1 MESPLFRSACL
12 HRILPMM
19 AVHTAFTS
27 LELACRMNVSWD
39 FLRRNQISKRRPLSP
54 TFSVIPISAVCPERS
69 RGRGK
74 GGGELQGTGCGR
86 RTWARTGSHLEG
98 LFVDVDVVSSF
109 DLFGLAEEDEVLEQE
124 DVAEV
129 LPAAAPHY
137 ELVLA
142 AELTLLLQV
151 HLQRRR
157 RPLMCVATNNTSSWR
172 DSDLILLKPRPPD

>member
-1 MESPLFRSACL
+1 MESPLFRSACR

-27 LELACRMNVSWD
+27 LELACRMKVSWD

-69 RGRGK
+69 RWREDRV
-74 GGGELQGTGCGR
+74 ELQATGCGR
-86 RTWARTGSHLEG
+86 GTCTQPQSHFEG

-109 DLFGLAEEDEVLEQE
+109 DLLGLAEEDEVLEQE

-129 LPAAAPHY
+129 LPAPTPHD

-151 HLQRRR
+151 HLQRKRHT
-157 RPLMCVATNNTSSWR
+157 LMCVTTNNTSFWR
-172 DSDLILLKPRPPD
+172 HSDLILLKP